1 MADRLERLLDDIDHD
16 ADFRARTAR
25 DPLSTLRDYATR
37 RPPYSRDPWIYRCGM
52 LFLGTSVVIALLG
65 CLWLAYTKSDVP
77 QAALVLGGTAMG
89 ALGGVFGRNG

>member
-1 MADRLERLLDDIDHD
+1 
-16 ADFRARTAR
+16 
-25 DPLSTLRDYATR
+25 
-37 RPPYSRDPWIYRCGM
+37 M
-52 LFLGTSVVIALLG
+52 LFLGISVIIALIG